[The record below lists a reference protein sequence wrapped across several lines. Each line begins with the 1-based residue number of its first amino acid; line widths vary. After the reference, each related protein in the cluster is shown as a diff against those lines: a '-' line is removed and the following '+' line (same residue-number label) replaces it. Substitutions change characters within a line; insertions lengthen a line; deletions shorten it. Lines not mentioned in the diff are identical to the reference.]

1 MNHIFTIARKEFLDT
16 LRDRRT
22 LIMMVLIP
30 LVLFPAIF
38 YVSITVQ
45 ANQEK
50 KAREKKLK
58 IALID
63 NGQSPDFR
71 KMLAERDDL
80 TIIDGVAEADAD
92 SLIRSDSLDLVML
105 LAADF
110 DAMQDSLETSVLSL
124 IHQSDDNSRIEKRGE
139 ELIKSYEAQ
148 LREQRLATLGITA
161 SNIDPINIDKR
172 NVASNREVFGKLIG
186 GFLPYIFILFTF
198 LGCMYPAIDLF
209 AGEKERGTIETILT
223 VPISRVQILIGK
235 LIVVATAGLFS
246 AITALL
252 SLSLSL
258 QFMPIPEV
266 LTDAIGGVLQ
276 IGNVLLILG
285 MMIPLSIFFAGV
297 MTALATFAK
306 SYKEAQSTIAPLNI
320 IVIVPAAIGLMPGI
334 ELSYSTALIPI
345 LNVAL
350 ATKEIVAGVAP
361 IGPLLIVMVSLII
374 LAAVAVSFS
383 ARWFASEQ
391 NVLRS

>member
-1 MNHIFTIARKEFLDT
+1 MNNIFTVARKEFLDT

-22 LIMMVLIP
+22 LMMMLLVP
-30 LVLFPAIF
+30 LVLFPALF
-38 YVSITVQ
+38 YVSITIQ
-45 ANQEK
+45 SNQEK

-63 NGQSPDFR
+63 NGQAGEFR
-71 KMLAERDDL
+71 SMLNERDDL
-80 TIIDGVAEADAD
+80 TIIDGIATAETD
-92 SLIRSDSLDLVML
+92 SLIRSDSLDLAIVF
-105 LAADF
+105 ADDF
-110 DAMQDSLETSVLSL
+110 KQMQDSLETGTISL
-124 IHQSDDNSRIEKRGE
+124 IHQTDDNDRIEKRGV

-148 LREQRLATLGITA
+148 LTEQRLNTLEITS
-161 SNIDPINIDKR
+161 SNIDPIDIDNR
-172 NVASNREVFGKLIG
+172 NVASDREVIGKIIG

-209 AGEKERGTIETILT
+209 AGEKERGTIETILS
-223 VPISRVQILIGK
+223 VPIPRTQILVGK
-235 LIVVATAGLFS
+235 LIVVATTGLFS

-266 LTDAIGGVLQ
+266 LVQAVGGVLQ
-276 IGNVLLILG
+276 VGNVLLILG
-285 MMIPLSIFFAGV
+285 MMIPLSIFFAGI
-297 MTALATFAK
+297 MTALSTFAK

-320 IVIVPAAIGLMPGI
+320 LVIVPAAIGLMPGI
-334 ELSYSTALIPI
+334 ELNFGTALIPI

-350 ATKEIVAGVAP
+350 ATKEIVAGTAP
-361 IGPLLIVMVSLII
+361 IGPLLIVMVSLVL
-374 LAAVAVSFS
+374 LAGVAVAAS

>member
-1 MNHIFTIARKEFLDT
+1 
-16 LRDRRT
+16 
-22 LIMMVLIP
+22 
-30 LVLFPAIF
+30 
-38 YVSITVQ
+38 
-45 ANQEK
+45 
-50 KAREKKLK
+50 
-58 IALID
+58 

-71 KMLAERDDL
+71 QMLAERDDL